1 MNIARSTRRAALP
14 VALALTISSLTAPV
28 SHAATV
34 SAPNASGVC
43 KASFTDAE
51 KKAIADI
58 QRQGYVLGLGIEDE
72 FRPGVKAIADE
83 YINEPPVKAALQDAD
98 RQNDEIAKTA
108 EAYEQ
113 KLQDT
118 FNLYKHQA
126 QEILALA
133 VLTRSIDELV
143 YDTLDSFEVEAV
155 TGAELTDLQKAIN
168 KQYSTAEM
176 LTFLIKERPDPDSY
190 DEELVRRF
198 DATEKIF
205 KRNPSFVRDEFEL
218 QLAHAKLTL
227 ACSTGGG
234 EVKIPNVT
242 AGLNPGGTTTTP
254 KPPKTT
260 TPQTPGTTGPT
271 TSQKPT
277 TTTAPNAPT
286 TTATPQTADGG
297 SELEPAAIAG
307 IVIGVLAAIALA
319 IGAFVNFA
327 PSLGITLPF

>member
-58 QRQGYVLGLGIEDE
+58 QRQSYLLALEIEDE
-72 FRPGVKAIADE
+72 LRPGVKAIADE
-83 YINEPPVKAALQDAD
+83 YINEPAVKATLQDAD

-108 EAYEQ
+108 KAYEQ

-118 FNLYKHQA
+118 FNLYEHQA
-126 QEILALA
+126 QQILAMA
-133 VLTRSIDELV
+133 VLAHSIDELV
-143 YDTLDSFEVEAV
+143 DDTLDSLEVEAV
-155 TGAELTDLQKAIN
+155 TGAELTDLQKGLD
-168 KQYSTAEM
+168 KQYSSAEM
-176 LTFLIKERPDPDSY
+176 LTFLLNERPDPDSY

-198 DATEKIF
+198 DITEKLF

-218 QLAHAKLTL
+218 QRANAELIL

-234 EVKIPNVT
+234 EVKIPNAT
-242 AGLNPGGTTTTP
+242 AGLTPGGTTTTP

-271 TSQKPT
+271 TPQKPT
-277 TTTAPNAPT
+277 TTAAPDSPT
-286 TTATPQTADGG
+286 TTSTPQTADGS

-307 IVIGVLAAIALA
+307 IVVGVLAAIALA